1 MIRKG
6 SSTYQL
12 LEYLYDNDI
21 WMDSRGN
28 IKKDISSYEQVKE
41 YYDNNIRRDTYNR
54 AHKILEELDI
64 KFYDGYIELSDNHT
78 LWQINSCISQEVYW
92 MWVEDFAQFFYEETG
107 VVVYCEGRS
116 GRHVVVEGNLDNAL
130 QIDKLKEVQQRLEE
144 EFIMKCNNYK
154 EEV

>member
-21 WMDSRGN
+21 WVDKRGN
-28 IKKDISSYEQVKE
+28 IQKDISSYEQVKE

-54 AHKILEELDI
+54 ARKILEELDV
-64 KFYDGYIELSDNHT
+64 KFYDGYIELNDNHT
-78 LWQINSCISQEVYW
+78 LWQINSCIPQEVYW
-92 MWVEDFAQFFYEETG
+92 MWVEDFAQIFYEETG

-116 GRHVVVEGNLDNAL
+116 NRHVVVEDNLDNVL
-130 QIDKLKEVQQRLEE
+130 QINKLKEVQRRLEE
-144 EFIMKCNNYK
+144 EFINKCNNYT